1 MKSSH
6 DHASH
11 DHIVFAGGGT
21 AGHLFPGLAVAEELR
36 LQLPQARITFAGT
49 GKSFESGHVQRAGF
63 KYAALPCRPLPRNP
77 LEAVRFVAENLSGYY
92 AARRYL
98 RDTKATLVVGLGGY
112 ASVPAARAAARLN
125 LPYVLLEQN
134 AVPGR
139 ATRWLAGAATAICAA
154 MDEVR
159 PHFGSSAR
167 VRVTGNPLR
176 KEFVAQQAPSHYLPD
191 RLGRAR
197 RLVVLGG
204 SGGSSTLNTKVPL
217 ALYKAGP
224 AVHDWQIIH
233 QTGPRDVSATTEL
246 YRKLGLRA
254 TVAAFIE
261 NMPEVMRASHL
272 AVSRAGGTTL
282 AELAASGLPAIVVPY
297 PQATDDHQ
305 RKNADVYAAAGGAK
319 TLDERELDG
328 RLDNHLATAI
338 VELATDHH
346 RRVRMA
352 QAMADLAR
360 PDATR
365 QVVETIAAL
374 CQAGELATVEA

>member
-1 MKSSH
+1 M
-6 DHASH
+6 
-11 DHIVFAGGGT
+11 
-21 AGHLFPGLAVAEELR
+21 
-36 LQLPQARITFAGT
+36 
-49 GKSFESGHVQRAGF
+49 
-63 KYAALPCRPLPRNP
+63 
-77 LEAVRFVAENLSGYY
+77 
-92 AARRYL
+92 
-98 RDTKATLVVGLGGY
+98 
-112 ASVPAARAAARLN
+112 
-125 LPYVLLEQN
+125 
-134 AVPGR
+134 
-139 ATRWLAGAATAICAA
+139 
-154 MDEVR
+154 
-159 PHFGSSAR
+159 
-167 VRVTGNPLR
+167 
-176 KEFVAQQAPSHYLPD
+176 
-191 RLGRAR
+191 
-197 RLVVLGG
+197 
-204 SGGSSTLNTKVPL
+204 
-217 ALYKAGP
+217 
-224 AVHDWQIIH
+224 
-233 QTGPRDVSATTEL
+233 
-246 YRKLGLRA
+246 
-254 TVAAFIE
+254 E